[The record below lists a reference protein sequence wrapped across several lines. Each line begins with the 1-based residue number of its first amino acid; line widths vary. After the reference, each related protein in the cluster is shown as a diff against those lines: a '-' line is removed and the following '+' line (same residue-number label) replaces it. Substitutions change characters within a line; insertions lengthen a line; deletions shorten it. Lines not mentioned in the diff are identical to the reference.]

1 MNDTGKSLPAIPA
14 DLWALMATVGPRWGE
29 NVPMHVQLMIDRF
42 SEVLRA
48 GPEHCLP
55 VRYDITYGAHERQM
69 LDVYLPAPRASAKP
83 AVVFVHGGAFLDG
96 NRNRSDQIYSN
107 VLKYFACNGLVGV
120 NVGYRLG
127 RDAPY
132 PGGSLDVAAAVQ
144 WVQRNAD
151 DLGIDREQIFLMGHS
166 AGSAHVGTY
175 AYDRQ
180 MQPPGGHGLRG
191 VIIVSGRVRAETCP
205 DNPNA
210 AKVALY
216 YGTPDMDKLDAL
228 SPVSHV
234 GVHSPP
240 TFVAWSEFENPL
252 IDVHCVEL
260 VFRLG
265 QAKRRTP
272 PTFWLRGHN
281 HMSAIAHFNT
291 AEDALGQAILRF
303 ITNPY

>member
-1 MNDTGKSLPAIPA
+1 MNDSRKSLPA
-14 DLWALMATVGPRWGE
+14 DLWALMATVSPRWGKY
-29 NVPMHVQLMIDRF
+29 VQMHVQLMIDRF

-48 GPEHCLP
+48 GPEHSLP
-55 VRYDITYGAHERQM
+55 VRYDITCRAHERQM
-69 LDVYLPAPRASAKP
+69 LDVSLPAPRASAKP
-83 AVVFVHGGAFLDG
+83 AVVFVHRGAFLDG

-166 AGSAHVGTY
+166 AGCAHVGTY

-180 MQPPGGHGLRG
+180 MQPPEGHGLRG
-191 VIIVSGRVRAETCP
+191 VIIVSGRVRAKTFP

-216 YGTPDMDKLDAL
+216 YGTSDMDKLDAL

-240 TFVAWSEFENPL
+240 TFVASCDFKIRSSTCTASSL
-252 IDVHCVEL
+252 SFVLD
-260 VFRLG
+260 
-265 QAKRRTP
+265 KRSVAR
-272 PTFWLRGHN
+272 RRRSG
-281 HMSAIAHFNT
+281 
-291 AEDALGQAILRF
+291 
-303 ITNPY
+303 

>member
-42 SEVLRA
+42 SQVLRA
-48 GPEHCLP
+48 GPEHSLP
-55 VRYDITYGAHERQM
+55 VRYDITYGTHERQM

-151 DLGIDREQIFLMGHS
+151 DHGIDREQIFLMGHS
-166 AGSAHVGTY
+166 AGGAHVGTY

-180 MQPPGGHGLRG
+180 MQPPEGNGLRG
-191 VIIVSGRVRAETCP
+191 VIIVSGRVRAETFP

-216 YGTPDMDKLDAL
+216 YGTSDMDKLDAL

-234 GVHSPP
+234 AFIRRRRSWPGANSKIRSS
-240 TFVAWSEFENPL
+240 TCTASSLSFVWDKPSGA
-252 IDVHCVEL
+252 
-260 VFRLG
+260 
-265 QAKRRTP
+265 RR
-272 PTFWLRGHN
+272 RRSG
-281 HMSAIAHFNT
+281 
-291 AEDALGQAILRF
+291 
-303 ITNPY
+303 

>member
-42 SEVLRA
+42 SQVLRA
-48 GPEHCLP
+48 GPEHSLP

-132 PGGSLDVAAAVQ
+132 PGEASTSPLQSSGC
-144 WVQRNAD
+144 
-151 DLGIDREQIFLMGHS
+151 S
-166 AGSAHVGTY
+166 A
-175 AYDRQ
+175 
-180 MQPPGGHGLRG
+180 
-191 VIIVSGRVRAETCP
+191 
-205 DNPNA
+205 
-210 AKVALY
+210 
-216 YGTPDMDKLDAL
+216 TPMTTA
-228 SPVSHV
+228 S
-234 GVHSPP
+234 
-240 TFVAWSEFENPL
+240 
-252 IDVHCVEL
+252 
-260 VFRLG
+260 
-265 QAKRRTP
+265 
-272 PTFWLRGHN
+272 
-281 HMSAIAHFNT
+281 IAS
-291 AEDALGQAILRF
+291 RSS
-303 ITNPY
+303 

>member
-1 MNDTGKSLPAIPA
+1 M
-14 DLWALMATVGPRWGE
+14 
-29 NVPMHVQLMIDRF
+29 
-42 SEVLRA
+42 
-48 GPEHCLP
+48 
-55 VRYDITYGAHERQM
+55 
-69 LDVYLPAPRASAKP
+69 
-83 AVVFVHGGAFLDG
+83 
-96 NRNRSDQIYSN
+96 
-107 VLKYFACNGLVGV
+107 GV
-120 NVGYRLG
+120 NVSYRLE
-127 RDAPY
+127 RDAPI
-132 PGGSLDVAAAVQ
+132 PGEASTLPLQIQ

-166 AGSAHVGTY
+166 AGGAHVGTY

-180 MQPPGGHGLRG
+180 MQPLEGHGLRG
-191 VIIVSGRVRAETCP
+191 VIIVSGRVRAETFP

-216 YGTPDMDKLDAL
+216 YGTSDLDKLDAL

-260 VFRLG
+260 VYRLG

-272 PTFWLRGHN
+272 PTYG
-281 HMSAIAHFNT
+281 
-291 AEDALGQAILRF
+291 
-303 ITNPY
+303 